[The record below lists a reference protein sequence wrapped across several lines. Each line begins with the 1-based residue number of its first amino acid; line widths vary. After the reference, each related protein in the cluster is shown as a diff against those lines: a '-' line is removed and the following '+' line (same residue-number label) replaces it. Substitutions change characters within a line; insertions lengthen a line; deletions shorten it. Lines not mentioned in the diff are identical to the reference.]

1 MSRYIIDKSKLIEN
15 INIIKNKAGVEVI
28 GVVKGNGYGFGMC
41 SLAEILMQNEINTF
55 AVTEV
60 YDVPLLR
67 ETVIDRD
74 ILVMR
79 STSIEEE
86 AKIIAEN
93 DCIATIGSLS
103 AAEVMDKVSKK
114 LNKKTKCHLKID
126 TGMGRYGF
134 LPSEVEKAIKCY
146 DFENLDFCGAY
157 THPPHF
163 TMQSLQKYSLKCS
176 KTQLSK

>member
-15 INIIKNKAGVEVI
+15 IEIIKKKAGVDII

-41 SLAEILMQNEINTF
+41 NLAEILMQNGINTF

-67 ETVIDRD
+67 ETVLDKD

-79 STSIEEE
+79 STCIEDE
-86 AKIIAEN
+86 AQIVAKYN
-93 DCIATIGSLS
+93 CIATIGSLE
-103 AAEVMDKVSKK
+103 AAKVMDKVSKK
-114 LNKKTKCHLKID
+114 LGKKTKCHLKID

-134 LPSEVEKAIKCY
+134 LPSQVEDAIKC
-146 DFENLDFCGAY
+146 
-157 THPPHF
+157 
-163 TMQSLQKYSLKCS
+163 K
-176 KTQLSK
+176 KTSDK

>member
-79 STSIEEE
+79 STSAAEREPIVAIQSFSAIIFASSSIEVER
-86 AKIIAEN
+86 ITRI
-93 DCIATIGSLS
+93 SLS
-103 AAEVMDKVSKK
+103 ITV
-114 LNKKTKCHLKID
+114 
-126 TGMGRYGF
+126 
-134 LPSEVEKAIKCY
+134 
-146 DFENLDFCGAY
+146 
-157 THPPHF
+157 
-163 TMQSLQKYSLKCS
+163 SLKRGTS
-176 KTQLSK
+176 

>member
-74 ILVMR
+74 ILVNLMR
-79 STSIEEE
+79 KSFY
-86 AKIIAEN
+86 IISSN
-93 DCIATIGSLS
+93 
-103 AAEVMDKVSKK
+103 
-114 LNKKTKCHLKID
+114 
-126 TGMGRYGF
+126 
-134 LPSEVEKAIKCY
+134 
-146 DFENLDFCGAY
+146 FCNG
-157 THPPHF
+157 TF
-163 TMQSLQKYSLKCS
+163 K
-176 KTQLSK
+176 

>member
-15 INIIKNKAGVEVI
+15 INIIKNIAGVEVI

-134 LPSEVEKAIKCY
+134 LPILKILIFAAPILI
-146 DFENLDFCGAY
+146 F
-157 THPPHF
+157 PPHF
-163 TMQSLQKYSLKCS
+163 TMQSLQKYSLKCL
-176 KTQLSK
+176 KTQSSK